1 MLISTKGRYALSVL
15 IDIAENNKGGYTPLK
30 EIAQR
35 QQISEKYL
43 GNIIPV
49 LIRNDFLVGLRG
61 KGGGYK
67 LTRPPQSYT
76 VGSVLRLVERGRLAS
91 VTCLEDDAGECDRER
106 ECRTCSMWQKLQEK
120 IDEFFEGITIADLC
134 NKEPDLP

>member
-15 IDIAENNKGGYTPLK
+15 IDLAENDQGMHIPLR
-30 EIAQR
+30 EIAKR

-43 GNIIPV
+43 ENIIPV
-49 LIRNDFLVGLRG
+49 LIANDYLVGLRG

-76 VGSVLRLVERGRLAS
+76 VGSVLKLVERGRLAS
-91 VTCLEDDAGECDRER
+91 VACLDDEANKCER
-106 ECRTCSMWQKLQEK
+106 ESQCRTCDMWQKLQSK
-120 IDEFFEGITIADLC
+120 IDDFFEGITIADLC
-134 NKEPDLP
+134 DKATQQ

>member
-15 IDIAENNKGGYTPLK
+15 IDIAENNEGRYIPLK
-30 EIAQR
+30 EIAKR
-35 QQISEKYL
+35 QEISEKYL
-43 GNIIPV
+43 ENIIPV
-49 LIRNDFLVGLRG
+49 LIANDFLIGLRG

-76 VGSVLRLVERGRLAS
+76 VGSVLKLVERGRLAS
-91 VTCLEDDAGECDRER
+91 VACLEDDVECIKESQ
-106 ECRTCSMWQKLQEK
+106 CRTCNMWQRLQAK

-134 NKEPDLP
+134 NKTGGLP